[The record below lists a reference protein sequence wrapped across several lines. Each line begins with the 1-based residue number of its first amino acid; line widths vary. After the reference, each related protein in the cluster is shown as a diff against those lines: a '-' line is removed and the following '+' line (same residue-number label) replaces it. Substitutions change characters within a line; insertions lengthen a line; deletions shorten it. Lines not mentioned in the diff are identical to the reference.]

1 MSLGE
6 WAKGQTG
13 YWGWGSIHRET
24 ESDEEPIGKKIK
36 LDEEESDVEEV
47 IEGLEEEEEEELVE
61 FPAKKEKKEDDDY
74 VYVDK
79 LPSNEA

>member
-1 MSLGE
+1 M
-6 WAKGQTG
+6 
-13 YWGWGSIHRET
+13 
-24 ESDEEPIGKKIK
+24 
-36 LDEEESDVEEV
+36 EEV